1 MKTWHKV
8 LLVVIILALVGG
20 GAYWIFR
27 PKSAS
32 TQSQSAL
39 YKVIQGTISKE
50 LSLSGNVVL
59 KTQVNVT
66 PGVSGKVTAI
76 NVSAGDEVKEG
87 QELLKLD
94 TSDLDSQTQDAQWS
108 LESAQLRLEQL
119 QEPLSDY
126 DRENLEI
133 SLEKAKMELEA
144 AQANL
149 EQVTETC
156 SISEKLA
163 KDSVAQAQSDLE
175 DTQANLELVKENAE
189 RALTTAQK
197 EVDKAQ
203 KQLDNATTEAEKE
216 AAQEALETAKEKLE
230 SQKLT
235 NDQQIASAQKQ
246 VESAQNALGKA
257 QLSLK
262 QQQMS
267 NQNSLKNAQ
276 NQLTSAEYSLKL
288 AQLQYEQKMSS
299 TSTADLR
306 LQEIAVEQAQSKLN
320 QLLAQ
325 KAASSVVAPSA
336 GTVSAIN
343 VKVGDSAGASTVV
356 ITLANASA
364 LEVTSNVP
372 EVNIGEIKPGMEAK
386 VTADAYPNQIF
397 NATLSSI
404 DPVATETQG
413 VVSYTAHFSLNEE
426 AGKTLKPGMTVTV
439 KVVMAQAQN
448 ALIIPRTALQSTG
461 NRYMVKVWDG
471 STYKVQQV
479 EVGILNDTMAEVKSG
494 LQQGDQIALSFE
506 GGTVQS
512 SSSQNRQGPGG
523 LEIHTYPGGLEGIP
537 LEPGTRG
544 RSP

>member
-1 MKTWHKV
+1 LKTWQKI
-8 LLVVIILALVGG
+8 LLVVIILALLGG

-32 TQSQSAL
+32 TQGQSPL
-39 YKVIQGTISKE
+39 YKVQQGSISKE
-50 LSLSGNVVL
+50 LSLSGNVAL
-59 KTQVNVT
+59 KTQINVT
-66 PGVSGKVTAI
+66 PGVSGKVASI
-76 NVSAGDEVKEG
+76 NVSVGDEVKEG

-94 TSDLDSQTQDAQWS
+94 TSDLDSQIQDAQWS
-108 LESAQLRLEQL
+108 LESAQLRLKQL

-175 DTQANLELVKENAE
+175 DAQANLELVKENAE

-216 AAQEALETAKEKLE
+216 AAQEALDAAKEKLE

-246 VESAQNALGKA
+246 VSSAQNALSKA

-262 QQQMS
+262 QTEMS

-299 TSTADLR
+299 TSTVDLR
-306 LQEIAVEQAQSKLN
+306 LQQIQVEQAQTKLN
-320 QLLAQ
+320 QLLVQ

-343 VKVGDSAGASTVV
+343 VKVGDSVGANT
-356 ITLANASA
+356 TLLVLTNASA

-372 EVNIGEIKPGMEAK
+372 EVNIGEIKPGMEAR
-386 VTADAYPNQIF
+386 VTADAYPGQTF

-426 AGKTLKPGMTVTV
+426 AAKTLKPGMTVQV
-439 KVVMAQAQN
+439 KVVVAQAQN
-448 ALIIPRTALQSTG
+448 ALIIPRTALSSIG
-461 NRYMVKVWDG
+461 NRYLVKVWDG
-471 STYKVQQV
+471 SAFVVKQV
-479 EVGILNDTMAEVKSG
+479 EVGILNDTMAEIKNG
-494 LQQGDQIALSFE
+494 LQQGDQIAMSFE

-512 SSSQNRQGPGG
+512 SSSQNRQFPVG
-523 LEIHTYPGGLEGIP
+523 PGGLEGIP
-537 LEPGTRG
+537 FEPGAGR